1 MRDQRLHVS
10 ASIGI
15 SLFPEDGE
23 DSISLLKNADTAMYR
38 AKDRGRNQYQFFA
51 DEMKVV
57 VLQRMTLETGLR
69 MALDNGHLHMVYQ
82 PKVDLRSGLV
92 IGAEALLRW
101 CDPILGN
108 VSPTQFI
115 PVAEGCGLIAAVGAR
130 VFNLVLQQIAAWQQ
144 QGLEVPRIAINVSAH
159 QLRDADFVAN
169 LTARLDANGVPAHGI
184 SIEITESALM
194 QKIEV
199 VRDKLTKLKDMGTH
213 MSVDDFGTGYSSL
226 AYLRKLPLNE
236 LKVDRSFVDGIAFEP
251 DDRSIA
257 KSIIDMAHALGF
269 RVVAEGVETQ
279 EQFDILAQDGCDV
292 VQGHL
297 LYRPLAAEDF
307 EQLLQSPGKM
317 LQHAAALSWVT
328 PTVQ

>member
-1 MRDQRLHVS
+1 
-10 ASIGI
+10 
-15 SLFPEDGE
+15 LFPEDGE
-23 DSISLLKNADTAMYR
+23 DSVSLLKNADTAMYR

-69 MALDNGHLHMVYQ
+69 MALDNGHLRMVYQ
-82 PKVDLRSGLV
+82 PKVDLHTGLI

-101 CDPILGN
+101 SDPVLGN
-108 VSPTQFI
+108 VSPAHFI

-130 VFNLVLQQIAAWQQ
+130 VFDLVLQQIRSWQQ
-144 QGLEVPRIAINVSAH
+144 QGLVVPRIAINVSAH

-169 LTARLDANGVPAHGI
+169 LTARLDACGVPAHGI
-184 SIEITESALM
+184 TIEIIESALM

-199 VRDKLTKLKDMGTH
+199 VREQLVKLETMGTH
-213 MSVDDFGTGYSSL
+213 ISIDDFGTGYSSL
-226 AYLRKLPLNE
+226 AYLRKLPLHE
-236 LKVDRSFVDGIAFEP
+236 LKVDRSFVDGIAVEP

-257 KSIIDMAHALGF
+257 KTIIDMAHALGF

-279 EQFDILAQDGCDV
+279 EQLTILTEDGCDV

-297 LYRPLAAEDF
+297 LYRPLCAVDF
-307 EQLLQSPGKM
+307 ERLLQTPGM
-317 LQHAAALSWVT
+317 ILQDIASISWLAT
-328 PTVQ
+328 IEGEFSNG